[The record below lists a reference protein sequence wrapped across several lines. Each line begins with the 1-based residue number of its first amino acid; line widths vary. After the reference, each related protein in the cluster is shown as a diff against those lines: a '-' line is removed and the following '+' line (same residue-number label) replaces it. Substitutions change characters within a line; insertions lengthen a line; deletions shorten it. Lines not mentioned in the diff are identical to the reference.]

1 MTENGE
7 DLVFEGETFGS
18 SIPLAE
24 VPHVVAQN
32 RVIFESPRHR
42 VSLRE
47 IRAHS
52 HGIIVVLDRV
62 FRRLPVEDYLAYRV
76 ALMDSYAEGTGALL
90 DVSAVDASQGNP
102 GPVVLDC
109 VLGQGDETR
118 NASFHHLEYWCPG
131 EFSTTDLHLS
141 LRETSL
147 GQHLDFHLPAAVLRN
162 AQAQVFTVDS
172 DGFGFPEN

>member
-1 MTENGE
+1 MITENGE
-7 DLVFEGETFGS
+7 DLVFEGETFGA

-32 RVIFESPRHR
+32 RVIFENARHR
-42 VSLRE
+42 VSLRG

-52 HGIIVVLDRV
+52 YGIVVVLDRV
-62 FRRLPVEDYLAYRV
+62 FRRLPVEEYLAYRV

-90 DVSAVDASQGNP
+90 DVSPGNAE
-102 GPVVLDC
+102 PVMLDC

-118 NASFHHLEYWCPG
+118 NASFAHIEYWCPG

-147 GQHLDFHLPAAVLRN
+147 GQHLDFQLPAAVLRN
-162 AQAQVFTVDS
+162 AQELVFSVDS
-172 DGFGFPEN
+172 DGFGFPKN